1 MLTGKIKISCS
12 VLFLHSLLCL
22 LHHPPPFLCPCLAE
36 FLTGDL
42 RINRFFIMS
51 SRRGQR
57 WTIGQCE
64 IKRCPE
70 ETRSHSAGRML
81 RERLELWWEQAS
93 PTHCPAAS
101 ILSIMF
107 TCTHAAWAQTRV
119 SERGAAL
126 HISLHRQHLGTL
138 HEPYVSWFKYNE
150 LILTLMFLLFLRTEL
165 CGSVITI
172 RCHFT

>member
-22 LHHPPPFLCPCLAE
+22 LHHPPHFLCPCLVV

-42 RINRFFIMS
+42 RINRLFIMS
-51 SRRGQR
+51 SRRGQG

-70 ETRSHSAGRML
+70 ETRTHSAGRML
-81 RERLELWWEQAS
+81 RERLELLWEQAS

-107 TCTHAAWAQTRV
+107 TCTHAAWAQTLV
-119 SERGAAL
+119 SESCAAL
-126 HISLHRQHLGTL
+126 HISLHRQHFRILQ
-138 HEPYVSWFKYNE
+138 EPYGSWCIMNE
-150 LILTLMFLLFLRTEL
+150 YSHWCFF
-165 CGSVITI
+165 CS
-172 RCHFT
+172 